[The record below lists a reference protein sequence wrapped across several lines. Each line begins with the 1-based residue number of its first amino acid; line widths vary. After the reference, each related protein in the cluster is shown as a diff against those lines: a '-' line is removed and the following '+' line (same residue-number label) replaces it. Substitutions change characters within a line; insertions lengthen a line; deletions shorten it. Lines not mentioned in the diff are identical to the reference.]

1 MTFLGFADPS
11 GKAPQ
16 RPLEAPVL
24 HVEGPLT
31 VALQGGP
38 VALDGKVLTAPG
50 KALAEAWRQRG
61 TSFLSGLTGS
71 FALVI
76 IDGTAGRVLLA
87 LDRMGIE
94 RLTYARLG
102 EGLVFSSSAEAV
114 ARYPGMTASLRTQAI
129 FDYLMLHMVPA
140 PHTIYRDVYKLRPG
154 TCAILE
160 KGTLRI
166 ERYWVPR
173 FAMGNGA
180 DFQSLRDQLHASL
193 SAAVKDCQPDERTG
207 AFLSGG
213 LDSSTVVGV
222 YSKVAARPVRS
233 FSMGFGVQEFNEIE
247 YARIA
252 NRRFGAHGLEYDV
265 TADDVVDAFGKIA
278 AAYDEPFGNSSAIP
292 TYCCAKVAAEHGM
305 THLLAGDGGDE
316 LFAGNERY
324 AKQKIF
330 EAWWRL
336 PMALRKGVIQP
347 LLSGIDPENGRIMPL
362 RKARSYVDQAS
373 IPMPER
379 LESWNYMYRIDL
391 GGMLEGDFRAS
402 IDTRAPLATMA
413 EVYAEAPSKEL
424 VHRMLFYDWHY
435 TLSDNDLRKV
445 GTMCKLAGVK
455 VSYPMLDARL
465 IDLSLRVPLPLMAKG
480 LELRSFY
487 KRAMQG
493 FLPDEILNK
502 KKHGF
507 GLPFG
512 VWLKTHGRLREL
524 IYGLLAGLKTRGIVK
539 PDFLDNLVQE
549 HQKGHPGYYGYAIW
563 DLAMLEAWL
572 AAHVGRAAVY

>member
-1 MTFLGFADPS
+1 MTFLGFADCS

-16 RPLEAPVL
+16 RPLEAPIQ
-24 HVEGPLT
+24 HVEGPVT

-38 VALDGKVLTAPG
+38 VALDGKPLRAPG
-50 KALAEAWRQRG
+50 QAIAASYRQRG
-61 TSFLSGLTGS
+61 AAFLSGLTGS

-76 IDGTAGRVLLA
+76 IDRSAGRVLLA

-102 EGLVFSSSAEAV
+102 AGLVFSSSAEAV
-114 ARYPGMTASLRTQAI
+114 SRYPGMTASLRTQAI

-140 PHTIYRDVYKLRPG
+140 PDTIFRDVYKLRPG

-160 KGTLRI
+160 QGKLRI

-173 FAMGNGA
+173 FAADGA
-180 DFQSLRDQLHASL
+180 DFQSLRDQLHEAL
-193 SAAVKDCQPDERTG
+193 RAAVADCEPDDRTG

-222 YSKVAARPVRS
+222 LSKVAKRPPNS

-252 NRRFGAHGLEYDV
+252 NRRFGTVGHEYDV
-265 TADDVVDAFGKIA
+265 TADDVVDSFGKIA

-292 TYCCAKVAAEHGM
+292 TYYCAKFAAEHGM

-324 AKQKIF
+324 ARQKIF
-330 EAWWRL
+330 EAWWRV
-336 PMALRKGVIQP
+336 PMGLRKGFIQP
-347 LLSGIDPENGRIMPL
+347 LLSGVDPENAPLMPL
-362 RKARSYVDQAS
+362 RKLRSYVDQAS

-391 GGMLEGDFRAS
+391 GGMLEADFRAG

-413 EVYAEAPSKEL
+413 DVYAEAPSKEL

-445 GTMCKLAGVK
+445 GTMCRLAGVK

-465 IDLSLRVPLPLMAKG
+465 IDLSLRVPLPMMAKG

-524 IYGLLAGLKTRGIVK
+524 IYGLLSGLKTRGIVK
-539 PDFLDNLVQE
+539 PDFLDKLVKE
-549 HQKGHPGYYGYAIW
+549 HQEGHPGYYGYAIW

-572 AAHVGRAAVY
+572 AAHVGRSAVH